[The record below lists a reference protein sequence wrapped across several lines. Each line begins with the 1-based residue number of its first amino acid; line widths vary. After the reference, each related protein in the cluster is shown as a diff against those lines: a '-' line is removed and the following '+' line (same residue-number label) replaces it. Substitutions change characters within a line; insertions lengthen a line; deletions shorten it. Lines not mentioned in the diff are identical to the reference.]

1 MKYCLSLLLLFSFL
15 LLGSIYT
22 VSSNKVYSQQQQ
34 SPQQSNTLCF
44 DDKEI
49 AEQISTIASYDIII
63 PFTNKN
69 QTTFEPMEVNLPV
82 NTQVRMIN
90 LDNTPHHIIIIVATN
105 NNTSN
110 SGNPLVEKVV
120 SLGELITYNFTN
132 PGIYEY
138 FDKNYPD
145 IRGTIVIGD
154 AIQRG
159 EYMSMTIGANLPINT
174 TELKRIVFL
183 IEPNLEKSNI
193 DFPNDLPLPFSYNF
207 TINNPYGTPIYN
219 KQIIDADGKLF
230 FELIPQPTPIYI
242 NSFLNSSL
250 LANAGIISNITKA
263 GSFIDFITWGFAEK
277 LKQGKEQGE
286 QTKNCLKGT
295 LHIQGPVLVDIIK
308 SGIKLDKPYSI
319 KVDILATNG
328 NNKLSKP
335 ISDTFIIP
343 NK

>member
-1 MKYCLSLLLLFSFL
+1 MKPHLIFILFSFL
-15 LLGSIYT
+15 IIATIYLPIKN
-22 VSSNKVYSQQQQ
+22 VDSQ
-34 SPQQSNTLCF
+34 QQSNTLCF
-44 DDKEI
+44 DDKNI
-49 AEQISTIASYDIII
+49 LDQIPTIASYDIFI

-69 QTTFEPMEVNLPV
+69 QITFEPMEVNLPL
-82 NTQVRMIN
+82 NTQVRLIN
-90 LDNTPHHIIIIVATN
+90 LDNNQHHIIISTTN
-105 NNTSN
+105 NNDNNTSN
-110 SGNPLVEKVV
+110 TSNFGNPLIEKVV
-120 SLGELITYNFTN
+120 SLGDLITYNFTN
-132 PGIYEY
+132 PGIYDY

-145 IRGTIVIGD
+145 IRGTIVVGD

-174 TELKRIVFL
+174 TEFKRIVFL
-183 IEPNLEKSNI
+183 IEPNQEKANI
-193 DFPNDLPLPFSYNF
+193 TFPNDLPLAYNF
-207 TINNPYGTPIYN
+207 TINNPYGYPIYN
-219 KQIIDADGKLF
+219 KKIIDADGKLF

-277 LKQGKEQGE
+277 LKQGKEGE

-319 KVDILATNG
+319 KVDILATNE

>member
-1 MKYCLSLLLLFSFL
+1 MKYHLIFILFSFL
-15 LLGSIYT
+15 IIAATYLPIKNG
-22 VSSNKVYSQQQQ
+22 NSQ
-34 SPQQSNTLCF
+34 QQSNTLCF
-44 DDKEI
+44 DDREI

-90 LDNTPHHIIIIVATN
+90 LDNTPHHIIIIVAIN

-159 EYMSMTIGANLPINT
+159 EYMSMTIGSNLPINT
-174 TELKRIVFL
+174 TELKRTVFL
-183 IEPNLEKSNI
+183 IEPNLKKSNI
-193 DFPNDLPLPFSYNF
+193 DFPNDLPLPLSYNF
-207 TINNPYGTPIYN
+207 TINNPYGYPIYN

-277 LKQGKEQGE
+277 LKQGKEGE

-319 KVDILATNG
+319 KVDILATNE